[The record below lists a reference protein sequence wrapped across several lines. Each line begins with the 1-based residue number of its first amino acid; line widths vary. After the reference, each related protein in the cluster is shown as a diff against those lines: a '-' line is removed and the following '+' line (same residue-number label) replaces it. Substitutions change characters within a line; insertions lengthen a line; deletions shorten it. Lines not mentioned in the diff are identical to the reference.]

1 MHCTQLASVGAE
13 QAHWS
18 IQMDSGVRPA
28 SLSKCRECYRD
39 VPQASRTPVIT
50 GNQKQAQ
57 NTQSPKNPKPKKN
70 QSPKGKKKQS
80 PKGKKKNKSR
90 NRKTKPKRQK
100 KKSKAETE
108 KQNTKAQK
116 TKTTKCH
123 SLSLVAEILCM
134 TARATTGEPS
144 FRERRVALCIRFR
157 WTRIVPWEP

>member
-57 NTQSPKNPKPKKN
+57 NTQSPKAPETEKQSPKGPETEK
-70 QSPKGKKKQS
+70 QSPKGKKKNKS
-80 PKGKKKNKSR
+80 RKRKKNTKAEKEKRKNKSR

-100 KKSKAETE
+100 KKTKAETE

-134 TARATTGEPS
+134 TARAITGEP
-144 FRERRVALCIRFR
+144 
-157 WTRIVPWEP
+157 

>member
-57 NTQSPKNPKPKKN
+57 NTQSPKNPKPKKTKAQKT
-70 QSPKGKKKQS
+70 QSPKAPETEKQS
-80 PKGKKKNKSR
+80 PKGKKK
-90 NRKTKPKRQK
+90 KT
-100 KKSKAETE
+100 KAETE

-134 TARATTGEPS
+134 TARAITGEP
-144 FRERRVALCIRFR
+144 
-157 WTRIVPWEP
+157 

>member
-57 NTQSPKNPKPKKN
+57 NTQSPKAPETEKQSPKGPETEKQSPKGPETEK
-70 QSPKGKKKQS
+70 QSPKGKKKQK
-80 PKGKKKNKSR
+80 PTKKKNPKAE
-90 NRKTKPKRQK
+90 KEKQKPKQKNKTQNPKKQKRQN
-100 KKSKAETE
+100 A
-108 KQNTKAQK
+108 
-116 TKTTKCH
+116 
-123 SLSLVAEILCM
+123 I
-134 TARATTGEPS
+134 PY
-144 FRERRVALCIRFR
+144 
-157 WTRIVPWEP
+157 PWSRKYCV